1 VPNYQSSETALVRR
15 AQAGD
20 ADAVGEIYQLHSP
33 AIFRYF
39 YFRLS
44 DRESAEDLTGAV
56 FLQMI
61 EALPRYEDRG
71 LPFAAWLFRIAHDRL
86 VDHHRRSAYRQSG
99 PLSDQLVDS
108 AAETE
113 NLAMRSHEDQGLRAL
128 MSELT
133 GEQRMVVQLRF
144 IEGYNLQETAD
155 LMAKSPGA
163 IKALQHRALR
173 QLARKLNR
181 H

>member
-1 VPNYQSSETALVRR
+1 VPTDQSSETALVRR
-15 AQAGD
+15 AQGGD
-20 ADAVGEIYQLHSP
+20 ADAVAEIYQLHSP

-39 YFRLS
+39 YFRLP
-44 DRESAEDLTGAV
+44 DREAAEDLTGAV

-99 PLSDQLVDS
+99 SLSEQVED
-108 AAETE
+108 AAADTE
-113 NLAMRSHEDQGLRAL
+113 GLAMRSHEEQGLRAL
-128 MSELT
+128 ISELT

-144 IEGYNLQETAD
+144 IEGYNLQETAEV
-155 LMAKSPGA
+155 MGKSPGA

-181 H
+181 S

>member
-1 VPNYQSSETALVRR
+1 VPNYQSSEPDVVKR

-20 ADAVGEIYQLHSP
+20 GDAIAEIYQLHSP

-39 YFRLS
+39 YFRLT
-44 DRESAEDLTGAV
+44 DREAAEDLTGAV

-99 PLSDQLVDS
+99 PLSEVLVDS
-108 AAETE
+108 AADTE
-113 NLAMRSHEDQGLRAL
+113 GLAMRAHEDQGLHAL
-128 MSELT
+128 MTELT

-144 IEGYNLQETAD
+144 IEGYNLQETAKI
-155 LMAKSPGA
+155 MAKSSGA